1 MADDKRWM
9 IRGVDR
15 EIRKAVKNAARTEG
29 VSVGV
34 WVRRAIERGLD
45 VAAKRPTGDLSE
57 HVHVLEARLSVL
69 ERSHRNLHQKVTAGA
84 RPAGKAAN
92 RKSSWKT
99 PTRKSK

>member
-34 WVRRAIERGLD
+34 WVRRALERGLE
-45 VAAKRPTGDLSE
+45 VAAKRPAGDLNE
-57 HVHVLEARLSVL
+57 HVHILEARLSVL
-69 ERSHRNLHQKVTAGA
+69 EQSHRNLHHKVHAAA
-84 RPAGKAAN
+84 RPAGTAAK
-92 RKSSWKT
+92 RKQSWKK
-99 PTRKSK
+99 PIRKSK